1 MLPQFGPEY
10 LHLYII
16 IVEELLIR
24 LGHLPEVRQELSE
37 LLGDRYDQLR
47 RLQRDFV
54 GTFEY
59 KMDLS

>member
-1 MLPQFGPEY
+1 MLTQYGPEY

-16 IVEELLIR
+16 IVEELLIKM
-24 LGHLPEVRQELSE
+24 GHVPEIREALSE
-37 LLGDRYDQLR
+37 ILGDRYDQLR
-47 RLQRDFV
+47 AIQRAYV